1 MNNRSEFVTRI
12 LPGSKWFDLGWKELW
27 AYRDLIAI
35 FIRRDLVA
43 TYKQTVLGPLWFVIS
58 PLLTTVIFNFV
69 FGQMAGLKTSGMPG
83 PLFYLSGLVLW
94 NYFQSSFT
102 GTSNTFV
109 ANAHLFGK
117 VYFPRLAVPIALI
130 FSNLMKFFIH
140 FSIML
145 IMALVYLYNG
155 SFQWSIGPQ
164 FVFVP
169 LLILLMALLSMGL
182 GILISS
188 LTTKYRDMA
197 ILVSFG
203 TGLLMYITP
212 VIYPLDSLGGKALI
226 LVKLN
231 PITPLIEAFRTS
243 VLGVGQMPWEG
254 LLYTSIFTLIVLL
267 LGSVVFNRVQR
278 SFMDTV

>member
-1 MNNRSEFVTRI
+1 MNSKTEFITKI
-12 LPGSKWFDLGWKELW
+12 LPTSKWWELGWKELW
-27 AYRDLIAI
+27 DYRDLIAI
-35 FIRRDLVA
+35 FTRRDLVA

-69 FGQMAGLKTSGMPG
+69 FGTMAGLGTPGMPG
-83 PLFYLSGLVLW
+83 PVFYLSGLVLW
-94 NYFQSSFT
+94 NYFQACFT

-109 ANAHLFGK
+109 SNAHLFGK
-117 VYFPRLAVPIALI
+117 VYFPRLAVPLALV
-130 FSNLMKFFIH
+130 FSNLLRFFIH
-140 FSIML
+140 FSIL
-145 IMALVYLYNG
+145 LAMAGVYVWNG
-155 SFQWSIGPQ
+155 SFIWNIGVE
-164 FVFVP
+164 FLLVP
-169 LLILLMALLSMGL
+169 ILIILMAFLSLGL

-188 LTTKYRDMA
+188 LTTKYRDMS

-212 VIYPLDSLGGKALI
+212 VIYPLESLGGKALI

-231 PITPLIEAFRTS
+231 PITPLIESFRTV
-243 VLGVGQMPWEG
+243 VLGVGNIPWDG
-254 LLYTSIFTLIVLL
+254 LVYTSVFTLVVLL